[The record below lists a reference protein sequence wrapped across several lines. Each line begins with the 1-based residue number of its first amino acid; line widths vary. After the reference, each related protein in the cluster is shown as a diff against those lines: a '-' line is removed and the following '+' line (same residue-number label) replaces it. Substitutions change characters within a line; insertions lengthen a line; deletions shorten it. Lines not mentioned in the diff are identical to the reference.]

1 MNKFFL
7 EIYKT
12 LNILC
17 VEDDENVLEIYKS
30 LFSPIFKN
38 VYFAKNGREGF
49 ECFEQEKIDIILTD
63 NMMPKC
69 NGLQMS
75 TKIRNVDSSIPIIMV
90 TALESIEML
99 REAIE
104 LHISSFLK
112 KPFTSTELFTTFN
125 MVAKSVIADRC
136 MMKEQ
141 AEKIL
146 YSDYQ
151 ENLTFSKELTIAK
164 NELQESKKL
173 FHFNC
178 DVFYKPKDTLSG
190 DSYILKEI
198 NEEEY
203 LLFLVDG
210 MGKGIS
216 ASVSAMLSSAFVNYH
231 TDWLTN
237 ENSKFSLHELL
248 TALREFI
255 GPNLLEDEV
264 LSATFLYFNK
274 NTMLAEY
281 AIFSMPPVLY
291 MLDSDEVFKLKS
303 NNTPFAAYSKD
314 FQIDSLDI
322 SKLHKMLI
330 YSDGLNENSIND
342 SEKETY
348 TRYLQEDFKSSNSL
362 QEFHI
367 QTQTRCT
374 SQDDDITYIYLG
386 EKGGSKI

>member
-1 MNKFFL
+1 MNKLFL
-7 EIYKT
+7 EVYKT

-17 VEDDENVLEIYKS
+17 VEDDENIMKIYRS

-49 ECFEQEKIDIILTD
+49 ECFKKEKIDIILTD

-75 TKIRNVDSSIPIIMV
+75 KKIRDIDSSIPIIMI

-141 AEKIL
+141 TEKII
-146 YSDYQ
+146 YSNYQ
-151 ENLTFSKELTIAK
+151 ENLTFSKELIIAK
-164 NELQESKKL
+164 NETKESKKL
-173 FHFNC
+173 FHFTC
-178 DVFYKPKDTLSG
+178 DVFYQPKDTLSG
-190 DSYILKEI
+190 DSYVLKEI
-198 NEEEY
+198 NKDEY

-216 ASVSAMLSSAFVNYH
+216 ASISAMLSSAFVNYH
-231 TDWLTN
+231 TNLITN
-237 ENSKFSLHELL
+237 KNSKFSLHGLL
-248 TALREFI
+248 TAFKEFI
-255 GPNLLEDEV
+255 GLNLLEYEV
-264 LSATFLYFNK
+264 LSATFLYLNK
-274 NTMLAEY
+274 NTMVAEY

-291 MLDSDEVFKLKS
+291 MLDSDEVCKIRS

-322 SKLHKMLI
+322 SQLHKILI
-330 YSDGLNENSIND
+330 YSDGLNENTLNG
-342 SEKETY
+342 SEEETY
-348 TRYLQEDFKSSNSL
+348 ARYLKEDFKNSNSF

-367 QTQTRCT
+367 QTQRRCT

-386 EKGGSKI
+386 EKEGSKV